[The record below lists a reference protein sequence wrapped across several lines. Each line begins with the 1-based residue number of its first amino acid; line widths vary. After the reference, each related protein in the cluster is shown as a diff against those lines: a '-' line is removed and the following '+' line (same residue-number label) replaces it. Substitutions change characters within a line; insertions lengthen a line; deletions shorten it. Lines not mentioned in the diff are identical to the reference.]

1 MASPAKKR
9 KLNKDNK
16 QPAIPSRGLEYFF
29 AKQKQNGDTS
39 KATKEDES
47 PTNATNGDQEMT
59 DEALAMKLQA
69 EWDAEIAAERRND
82 SAAPQETETASSHTD
97 AAPADESENH
107 DGGKT
112 EVAKSSPAPAP
123 PPAEPKGK
131 GTLSLQSVAASVDTV
146 SESIPMDQS
155 PLTFDPS
162 AYVSQLREH
171 WDSEDGSASY
181 ALLTRC
187 EYYGNICCH
196 SEICHRDN
204 SAVDVMYHHDYA
216 VKAIRSCYTETSDHR
231 KRTSS

>member
-16 QPAIPSRGLEYFF
+16 QPVIPSRGLEYFF
-29 AKQKQNGDTS
+29 AKQKQIGDTS

-47 PTNATNGDQEMT
+47 PTNATTGDQEMT

-69 EWDAEIAAERRND
+69 EWDAEIAAERRNVP
-82 SAAPQETETASSHTD
+82 AAPQATETASSHTD
-97 AAPADESENH
+97 VVPADESAN
-107 DGGKT
+107 GNSQKT

-123 PPAEPKGK
+123 LPAEPKGK

-162 AYVSQLREH
+162 AYVPQLKEH
-171 WDSEDGSASY
+171 WASEDGSASY

-187 EYYGNICCH
+187 EYSEHICCH
-196 SEICHRDN
+196 LDIFDSRVNVFESKVSR
-204 SAVDVMYHHDYA
+204 
-216 VKAIRSCYTETSDHR
+216 
-231 KRTSS
+231 